1 MRDIERNVKMLT
13 SAKDARESIEKEKL
27 EMAKRLAEEKK
38 KYAEFEAEFRE
49 YKKSREAILKRT
61 TVLQNEWVAEQ
72 ERKENEKE
80 EARRR
85 AIEEEKR
92 RIKKYQEEQKRK
104 LSREEILRDEHRKWF
119 EQQVKYAIKC
129 CNSSFTYITLSDRF
143 TEDSMD
149 LIIDEIKAAGY
160 IVKKE
165 FINHD
170 DDPEFDSTFGTKEM
184 RYTFIIPE

>member
-1 MRDIERNVKMLT
+1 MLT
-13 SAKDARESIEKEKL
+13 SAKDARESIEKEK
-27 EMAKRLAEEKK
+27 EAKAKK
-38 KYAEFEAEFRE
+38 IADTKASQHEHDEIFEAFMKSIKEVEATRE
-49 YKKSREAILKRT
+49 KSREKIRRAF
-61 TVLQNEWVAEQ
+61 EE
-72 ERKENEKE
+72 E
-80 EARRR
+80 EASR
-85 AIEEEKR
+85 
-92 RIKKYQEEQKRK
+92 KKYEEEQKNKPPRDRK
-104 LSREEILRDEHRKWF
+104 AEARAWF

-129 CNSSFTYITLSDRF
+129 CNSSFTYITLSDCF

-160 IVKKE
+160 IVKKD